1 MQYIIDERHDGVLL
15 RTYLTGHL
23 GLSHRLLARLKAR
36 PDGILLKGMPVT
48 VRAVLHQGDVLT
60 LATEDDESTPR
71 GHIVPGNTLPDVLY
85 EDDDI
90 LVCNKPALMPTH
102 PSHGH
107 FDDTLANAVARY
119 MLDKT
124 GEIGV
129 FRPINRLDRNT
140 SGIVLIAKH
149 QVAAAKLSQAMQE
162 GRIQKQYLALLEG
175 TLPKRE
181 GTMCASIRRAQESI
195 ITREICPPDAPGAKE
210 AITHYR
216 VIARYSLPGGF
227 ARTLVA
233 ARPITGRTHQLRLHF
248 AHMGAPI
255 VGDDMYGTS
264 VPLKTPD
271 HHILHA
277 YAPTFPHPKTGRAMT
292 LVAPL
297 GGVARDLLPDHLA
310 PHSDLNSTEDI

>member
-1 MQYIIDERHDGVLL
+1 MQSIIDERHDGALL

-23 GLSHRLLARLKAR
+23 GLSRRLLTRLKAR
-36 PDGILLKGMPVT
+36 PDGILLGGIPVT
-48 VRAVLHQGDVLT
+48 VRAILHAGDVLT
-60 LATEDDESTPR
+60 LATEDDEATPR
-71 GHIVPGNTLPDVLY
+71 GHIVPSATLPDVLY

-119 MLDKT
+119 ALDNT

-129 FRPINRLDRNT
+129 FRPVNRLDRNT

-149 QVAAAKLSQAMQE
+149 QVAAAKLSQAMQQ
-162 GRIQKQYLALLEG
+162 GLIQKQYLALLEG
-175 TLPKRE
+175 TLLERQ
-181 GTMCASIRRAQESI
+181 GTIRASIRRAQESI

-210 AITHYR
+210 AVTHYR
-216 VIARYSLPGGF
+216 VIACYHLPGGLV
-227 ARTLVA
+227 RTLVS

-255 VGDDMYGTS
+255 VGDDMYGLPS
-264 VPLKTPD
+264 PLKTPD

-277 YAPTFPHPKTGRAMT
+277 YALTFPHPQTGRMMT

-297 GGVARDLLPDHLA
+297 GGAARDLLPD
-310 PHSDLNSTEDI
+310 PTTSHSYLDSTEDI